1 MVNCHQL
8 LFCLILNP
16 FCVDEGDAKLIAKR
30 VLKKHYADL
39 SDLLAV
45 PDNMSAIASRLYS
58 EELIPEEAYD
68 NISTVGRTG
77 RDKADS
83 VLRTLKAA
91 ISIQPQALRTLIE
104 ILKKNDAL
112 KAIAEKMDLEM
123 SFHTYTKQ

>member
-1 MVNCHQL
+1 
-8 LFCLILNP
+8 
-16 FCVDEGDAKLIAKR
+16 
-30 VLKKHYADL
+30 
-39 SDLLAV
+39 
-45 PDNMSAIASRLYS
+45 MSAIASRLYS

-91 ISIQPQALRTLIE
+91 ISIQPQSLRTLIE

-123 SFHTYTKQ
+123 SFHTYTEQ

>member
-91 ISIQPQALRTLIE
+91 ISIQPHAVIE
-104 ILKKNDAL
+104 NID
-112 KAIAEKMDLEM
+112 
-123 SFHTYTKQ
+123 